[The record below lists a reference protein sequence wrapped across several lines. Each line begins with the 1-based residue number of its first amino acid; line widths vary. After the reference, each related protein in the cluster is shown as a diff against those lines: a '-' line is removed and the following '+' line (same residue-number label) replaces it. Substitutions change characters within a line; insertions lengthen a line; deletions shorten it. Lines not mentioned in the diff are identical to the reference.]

1 VSVLQLHA
9 RRVSVDDEPAVAFIS
24 FEGDGADALLLMA
37 EDEEPAIFRMWLND
51 ARHREDE
58 ELVALLAVEVEVGRV
73 RIHFDLAR
81 SPTYRGPY
89 EHADVQFDDQ
99 DAEETSALL
108 AAMRVLFRDVPE
120 IVHVSIPGLP
130 KQLPD
135 TR

>member
-1 VSVLQLHA
+1 VSVLQFHA
-9 RRVSVDDEPAVAFIS
+9 RRVSVDDEPEVAFIS
-24 FEGDGADALLLMA
+24 FEGDGSHALLLMV

-51 ARHREDE
+51 TRNREDE
-58 ELVALLAVEVEVGRV
+58 ELVALLVVDVEVGRV

-89 EHADVQFDDQ
+89 EYADVRFDDQ
-99 DAEETSALL
+99 DADDTSALL

-120 IVHVSIPGLP
+120 IVHISIPGLP
-130 KQLPD
+130 KQLPV